1 MHKLSFFLEL
11 TIAGLL
17 ATAGP
22 SLAQGGR
29 AGPGPRGGAPNARHD
44 HVRKCTVQVT
54 TVDRNLLKAQE
65 LVRRKA
71 SAEELNKLKIVQ
83 RVPLRFSGLIIS
95 ERGEIVT
102 TAVHPRA
109 ALRIQVRYADGSTDI
124 AELIGTDPLTN
135 VALLRVPRK
144 TKLFLKL
151 NEKPRSVGD
160 AVHINGQASLSGRF
174 AKGIV
179 SRANLRLPIRDL
191 YGVDGSF
198 NLNGQRFIVLDKV
211 VAITGPVARP
221 LPGGA
226 CVDNQGLLIGM
237 VVGTTPPVQKVE
249 QVEGIQMLVT
259 YESTFV
265 VPAARLIEI
274 ANELRKNG
282 KVRRSH
288 FGLYVSPVG
297 DALRAHCD
305 LPPAAAAVMGVLRGA
320 PCAKAGLQVN
330 DVLLA
335 VNGKVFED
343 FDRLAKALSG
353 QKPGAPATLTILRK
367 GKRMDVTVTPSER

>member
-1 MHKLSFFLEL
+1 MHKLFFLL
-11 TIAGLL
+11 ALA
-17 ATAGP
+17 ATATQT
-22 SLAQGGR
+22 LAQGPRG
-29 AGPGPRGGAPNARHD
+29 GPGPRGGAPKARRD

-54 TVDRNLLKAQE
+54 TVDENLLKAQE
-65 LVRRKA
+65 LMRKKA
-71 SAEELNKLKIVQ
+71 PANEINKLKVTQ
-83 RVPLRFSGLIIS
+83 LVPLRFSGLIIS
-95 ERGEIVT
+95 KRGEIVT

-109 ALRIQVRYADGSTDI
+109 ALRIEVRFPDGSTHV
-124 AELIGTDPLTN
+124 AKLIGTDPLTN
-135 VALLRVPRK
+135 VALLRVPRE

-151 NEKPRSVGD
+151 NEKPRSEGD
-160 AVHINGQASLSGRF
+160 AVFIRGRASLPGTD

-191 YGVDGSF
+191 YGVNGSF
-198 NLNGQRFIVLDKV
+198 NLNGQRFIVLDQIM
-211 VAITGPVARP
+211 AITGPVARP
-221 LPGGA
+221 LPGAA
-226 CVDNQGLLIGM
+226 CVDNQGFIIGM

-249 QVEGIQMLVT
+249 RIEGRQVLAT

-265 VPAARLIEI
+265 VPAARVVEVID
-274 ANELRKNG
+274 ELRRNG

-335 VNGKVFED
+335 VNGKTFDD
-343 FDRLAKALSG
+343 FDRLAKALSRQPLG
-353 QKPGAPATLTILRK
+353 TPATLTILRK
-367 GKRMDVTVTPSER
+367 GKRMDVRVTPSER